1 MLLFK
6 KIFTKIIGWYGYKLV
21 SKNHIK
27 NLRAVGKKSK
37 YKIKFVIDKIFNEF
51 KINSLIQIGANDGV
65 RFDELNNYIKK
76 YRVNC
81 ILVEPIPKY
90 FEKLQFNYKN
100 YEFVKLENLAIS
112 NDEEEKSIYIVKD
125 NFIKNYGDH
134 INGINSFNKSH
145 LIKHGVNKGHI
156 ESIKVNC
163 ITIKNLIEKNKIT
176 NLGLL
181 FIDTEG
187 YDGNIVYNFLETVN
201 QRPIII
207 FEFIHIDS
215 VFFEKVINKLD
226 SKNYSYFE
234 VNENLVCLPKEE
246 KSIL

>member
-1 MLLFK
+1 MLVNEIYLGSG
-6 KIFTKIIGWYGYKLV
+6 IGNQIWTSVVTRIIAEKLGYKKV
-21 SKNHIK
+21 KESVFMSMSKMMNEISY
-27 NLRAVGKKSK
+27 NDYKKDETMSSK
-37 YKIKFVIDKIFNEF
+37 QKVNKAIQEAEMEAECKIESAF
-51 KINSLIQIGANDGV
+51 IG
-65 RFDELNNYIKK
+65 IT
-76 YRVNC
+76 
-81 ILVEPIPKY
+81 
-90 FEKLQFNYKN
+90 
-100 YEFVKLENLAIS
+100 
-112 NDEEEKSIYIVKD
+112 
-125 NFIKNYGDH
+125 GDH

-156 ESIKVNC
+156 ESKKVNC

-234 VNENLVCLPKEE
+234 VNENLICLPKEE